1 MCPNCKDD
9 ARFVNRRGKTVVSL
23 FGPIR
28 LRRPYYHCGHC
39 GCGYAPWDN
48 ELGLGVRKVTPA
60 AEEIGVLAGTLTD
73 FEEASRWSLHRICG
87 LDLSEST
94 VERITEEAGL
104 RLRRLLDEGYTVGDG
119 GPWAWHR
126 DSRGQTCAYVS
137 LDATGVRQQGPG
149 GVASE
154 GRMAYVAKLYNPLCP
169 EPAKKPSKPQSAR
182 YLAAICDLEKMGLL
196 VRRQAT
202 VVGFDDAEQQIAL
215 CDGGAGL
222 EEVFRQ
228 RFPRAEVIL
237 DFWHAREHLVKLA
250 QDLFPGDE
258 ATRIS
263 WIDARSHQ
271 LRHEGGQAV
280 LTTLEQ
286 FDLSQAST
294 SARQSLAE
302 HLGYFRNHAHKM
314 DYPRYRANG
323 WQIGSGPV
331 EAACKTVVGRRLKQ
345 SGMRWG
351 LDGADAL
358 CHLRALH
365 QSEPH
370 RWRAF
375 WRDYRQRH
383 LQT

>member
-1 MCPNCKDD
+1 
-9 ARFVNRRGKTVVSL
+9 V
-23 FGPIR
+23 
-28 LRRPYYHCGHC
+28 
-39 GCGYAPWDN
+39 PWDHA
-48 ELGLGVRKVTPA
+48 LGLHVRKLTLA
-60 AEEIGVLAGTLTD
+60 AEEITALAGTLTD
-73 FEEASRWSLHRICG
+73 FDEASQWSMQRMCG
-87 LDLSEST
+87 LRLSEST
-94 VERITEEAGL
+94 VERVTEEAGL
-104 RLRRLLDEGYTVGDG
+104 RVKQLLDKGYTVGNSE
-119 GPWAWHR
+119 PWSWQR
-126 DSRGQTCAYVS
+126 DRRGQSCAYVS

-149 GVASE
+149 GALAE
-154 GRMAYVAKLYNPLCP
+154 GRMAYVAKLYNPPCG
-169 EPAKKPSKPQSAR
+169 EQKKPAKPRPAR
-182 YLAAICDLEKMGLL
+182 YLAAICDLQKMGLL
-196 VRRQAT
+196 LRRQAAAI
-202 VVGFDDAEQQIAL
+202 GFDDAQQQIAL

-258 ATRIS
+258 TSRTS
-263 WIDARSHQ
+263 WVEARGHQ
-271 LRHEGGQAV
+271 LRHEGGRAV

-286 FDLSQAST
+286 LDLSRASAT
-294 SARQSLAE
+294 ARQAHAE
-302 HLGYFRNHAHKM
+302 HLGYFRNHVHKM

-351 LDGADAL
+351 VEGADAV

-375 WRDYRQRH
+375 WRNYHQYH